1 MSYKQALD
9 AGIITE
15 AGTPVGE
22 IPTLNEI
29 LINSENQTTE
39 PLFVNSVL
47 TTNTLKNNF
56 FYNESVNGFLYT
68 DANKFL
74 TNASP
79 SNYLYYTNQG
89 GQSVNN
95 TGQTVLNFV
104 DSLAPANT
112 VGLSYSNGQ
121 FTNTNATRKLTC
133 IISYS
138 VTFKGISISGIPA
151 NNGSRNV
158 SIFSFSSGTTAGNK
172 TTVGTNSDVIISGTA
187 IFNVNQGNLNYISL
201 YCSQSSFG
209 PLVVYPTI
217 QILAF

>member
-29 LINSENQTTE
+29 LINSQNQTTE

-74 TNASP
+74 TNTSP
-79 SNYLYYTNQG
+79 SNYLYYTNQV
-89 GQSVNN
+89 GQTVNN
-95 TGQTVLNFV
+95 TGQTILNFV

-112 VGLSYSNGQ
+112 VGLSYSNGL
-121 FTNTNATRKLTC
+121 FTNTNTTRKLTC
-133 IISYS
+133 IISYT
-138 VTFKGISISGIPA
+138 VYF
-151 NNGSRNV
+151 NGTTNVGTRNV
-158 SIFSFSSGTTAGNK
+158 SIFSSSSNITAGNK
-172 TTVGTNSDVIISGTA
+172 TTIGSNSAVIITGTA
-187 IFNVNQGNLNYISL
+187 IFVINPGQFINL
-201 YCSQSSFG
+201 YCSQASFG
-209 PLVVYPTI
+209 PLLVYPSI

>member
-39 PLFVNSVL
+39 PLFVNSIL
-47 TTNTLKNNF
+47 TTNTLKNDITNI
-56 FYNESVNGFLYT
+56 NGFLYT

-74 TNASP
+74 TNTSP
-79 SNYLYYTNQG
+79 SNYLFYTNQD

-95 TGQTVLNFV
+95 TGQTTLNFV
-104 DSLAPANT
+104 ASLAPANT
-112 VGLSYSNGQ
+112 VGLSYNNGL
-121 FTNTNATRKLTC
+121 FTNTNTTRKLTC

-138 VTFKGISISGIPA
+138 VNF
-151 NNGSRNV
+151 NGTTNVGTRNV
-158 SIFSFSSGTTAGNK
+158 SIFSSSSNITAGNK
-172 TTVGTNSDVIISGTA
+172 TTIGSNSAVIITGTA
-187 IFNVNQGNLNYISL
+187 IFVINPGQFINL
-201 YCSQSSFG
+201 YCSQASFG
-209 PLVVYPTI
+209 PLLVYPSI

>member
-39 PLFVNSVL
+39 PLFVNSIL
-47 TTNTLKNNF
+47 TTNTLKNDITNI
-56 FYNESVNGFLYT
+56 NGFLYT

-74 TNASP
+74 TKTSP
-79 SNYLYYTNQG
+79 SNYLYYTNQV
-89 GQSVNN
+89 GQTVNN
-95 TGQTVLNFV
+95 TGQTTLNFV
-104 DSLAPANT
+104 DSQAPANT
-112 VGLSYSNGQ
+112 VGLSYSNGL
-121 FTNTNATRKLTC
+121 FTNTNTTRKLTC

-138 VTFKGISISGIPA
+138 VTFSGTSNSELPA

-158 SIFSFSSGTTAGNK
+158 SIFTSSSNTIAGNK
-172 TTVGTNSDVIISGTA
+172 TTYGTNAQVTISGTA
-187 IFNVNQGNLNYISL
+187 TFVINPQQFINL
-201 YCSQSSFG
+201 YCSQSDLSG
-209 PLVVYPTI
+209 PLLVYPTI

>member
-39 PLFVNSVL
+39 PLFVNSIL
-47 TTNTLKNNF
+47 TTNTLKNDITNI
-56 FYNESVNGFLYT
+56 NGFLHT

-74 TNASP
+74 TKTSP
-79 SNYLYYTNQG
+79 SNYLYYTNQV
-89 GQSVNN
+89 GQTVNN
-95 TGQTVLNFV
+95 TGQTTLNFV
-104 DSLAPANT
+104 DSQAPANT
-112 VGLSYSNGQ
+112 VGLSYSNGL
-121 FTNTNATRKLTC
+121 FTNTNATRNLTC

-138 VTFKGISISGIPA
+138 VYF
-151 NNGSRNV
+151 NGTTNVGTRNV
-158 SIFSFSSGTTAGNK
+158 SIFSSSSNTTAGNK
-172 TTVGTNSDVIISGTA
+172 TTIGSNSAVIITGTA
-187 IFNVNQGNLNYISL
+187 IFRINPGQFINL
-201 YCSQSSFG
+201 YCSQASFG
-209 PLVVYPTI
+209 PLLVYPTI